1 MAQAT
6 ERAYAQIRSLLIA
19 GDFEPGSRLREEDLA
34 ERTGVSRTPVREALR
49 KLANE
54 GFVEFQ
60 PRRGVQVTSW
70 TDQDLDELFGV
81 RALLESYGA
90 GQAADRAGAEHIAT
104 MAGLCDRM
112 DALAEQTYGLG
123 HGNGDRGAG
132 GDEAARVGASVPPR
146 VQAVY
151 HEIAELNNEFHET
164 VLAAAGNTHLRS
176 LMGGLISM
184 PLVQRTFM
192 RYSGDRLARSMSHHR
207 ELVDAIR
214 SGDSVWASSVMNAHV
229 RSARVELY

>member
-6 ERAYAQIRSLLIA
+6 ERAYTQIRSLLVA
-19 GDFEPGSRLREEDLA
+19 GSYAPGTRLREEDLA

-49 KLANE
+49 RLAVE

-70 TDQDLDELFGV
+70 SDQDLDELFGV

-90 GQAADRAGAEHIAT
+90 GQAAERATPDQLDT
-104 MAGLCDRM
+104 MSELCDRM
-112 DALAEQTYGLG
+112 EALAIQTYASGG
-123 HGNGDRGAG
+123 SNG
-132 GDEAARVGASVPPR
+132 EVPAEI
-146 VQAVY
+146 QEVY
-151 HEIAELNNEFHET
+151 QQIAELNNEFHEA
-164 VLAAAGNTHLRS
+164 VLAASGNAHLRT

-192 RYSGDRLARSMSHHR
+192 RYSGARLARSMSHHR
-207 ELVDAIR
+207 ELVDAMR
-214 SGDSVWASSVMNAHV
+214 ARDGSWASSVMNAHV

>member
-19 GDFEPGSRLREEDLA
+19 GDFAPGARLREEDLA

-54 GFVEFQ
+54 GFVELQ
-60 PRRGVQVTSW
+60 PRRGVQVISW
-70 TDQDLDELFGV
+70 SDQDLDELFSV
-81 RALLESYGA
+81 RALLEAYGA
-90 GQAADRAGAEHIAT
+90 GQAAERASEEQVDT
-104 MAGLCDRM
+104 MATLCARM
-112 DALAEQTYGLG
+112 DALAEQAV
-123 HGNGDRGAG
+123 AG
-132 GDEAARVGASVPPR
+132 GDGLDGQDGHVPPE
-146 VQAVY
+146 VQEVY
-151 HEIAELNNEFHET
+151 HQIAELNNEFHEM
-164 VLAAAGNTHLRS
+164 VLTASGNAHLRS

-192 RYSGDRLARSMSHHR
+192 RYSPDRLARSMSHHR

-214 SGDSVWASSVMNAHV
+214 AHDGIWASSVMNAHV

>member
-19 GDFEPGSRLREEDLA
+19 GDFGPGSRLREEDLA

-49 KLANE
+49 RLANE

-60 PRRGVQVTSW
+60 PRRGVQVISW
-70 TDQDLDELFGV
+70 TDGDLDELFGV
-81 RALLESYGA
+81 RALLEAYGA
-90 GQAADRAGAEHIAT
+90 GQAATRATGEDIDT
-104 MAGLCDRM
+104 MTELCDRM
-112 DALAEQTYGLG
+112 DRL
-123 HGNGDRGAG
+123 
-132 GDEAARVGASVPPR
+132 AARTYTFAGRDDGHLPPET
-146 VQAVY
+146 QEVY
-151 HEIAELNNEFHET
+151 HQIAELNNEFHEA
-164 VLAAAGNTHLRS
+164 VLTASGNAHLRS

-207 ELVDAIR
+207 ELVDAIAA
-214 SGDSVWASSVMNAHV
+214 GDSSWASSVMNAHV

>member
-1 MAQAT
+1 MAQAN

-19 GDFEPGSRLREEDLA
+19 GDFEPGARLREEDLA

-49 KLANE
+49 RLANE

-60 PRRGVQVTSW
+60 PRRGVQVISW
-70 TDQDLDELFGV
+70 TEQDLDELFGV
-81 RALLESYGA
+81 RALLESYA
-90 GQAADRAGAEHIAT
+90 ARQAAERATAEHIEA
-104 MAGLCDRM
+104 MGRLCDRM
-112 DALAEQTYGLG
+112 DALAEQTYAV
-123 HGNGDRGAG
+123 GDVTPGEESRLPA
-132 GDEAARVGASVPPR
+132 E
-146 VQAVY
+146 VQEVY
-151 HEIAELNNEFHET
+151 HLIAELNNEFHET
-164 VLAAAGNTHLRS
+164 VLTAAGNAHLRS

-192 RYSGDRLARSMSHHR
+192 RYSGERLARSMSHHR

-214 SGDSVWASSVMNAHV
+214 SGDGSWASSVMNAHV